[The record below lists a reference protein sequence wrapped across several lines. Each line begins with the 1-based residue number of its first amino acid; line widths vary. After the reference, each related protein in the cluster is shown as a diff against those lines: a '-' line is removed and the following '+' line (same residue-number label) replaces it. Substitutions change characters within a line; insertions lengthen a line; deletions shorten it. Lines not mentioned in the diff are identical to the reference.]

1 MKENKPTV
9 EELRQKYIEI
19 SSSQTLSDQRESLM
33 ILQEM
38 FLKEDKELKK
48 EGKIERLDPVDK
60 YNEEEVK
67 VARIVSRRRGK

>member
-19 SSSQTLSDQRESLM
+19 SSSQTPSDQRESLM

>member
-19 SSSQTLSDQRESLM
+19 SSSQTPSDQRESLM

-48 EGKIERLDPVDK
+48 EGKIDGERK
-60 YNEEEVK
+60 T
-67 VARIVSRRRGK
+67 G